1 MHLNLPQNWIKNIDN
16 TLPLLKEDG
25 MHEILVFDVSLPES
39 LHDWCLTTNHEVIQK
54 NGISVI
60 EPNTVKEVTVY
71 SMYE

>member
-1 MHLNLPQNWIKNIDN
+1 
-16 TLPLLKEDG
+16 

-54 NGISVI
+54 NGSSVT

-71 SMYE
+71 SMCEWMKTNFKKGKWSFCL

>member
-39 LHDWCLTTNHEVIQK
+39 LHDCCLTTNHEVIQK
-54 NGISVI
+54 NGSSVT

-71 SMYE
+71 SMCE